1 MAACEPLAAF
11 QFRRYQGVWMFGLED
26 SGPLL
31 SYTVF
36 DSGCLSSLARILI
49 WSIVVQTLYCTL
61 CVRRPMFAL
70 GRLRV
75 LIAEPIYAL
84 PRGGASA

>member
-1 MAACEPLAAF
+1 MSGFEN
-11 QFRRYQGVWMFGLED
+11 

-36 DSGCLSSLARILI
+36 DSSCLSSLGHILI
-49 WSIVVQTLYCTL
+49 WSIVVQTLNGTL
-61 CVRRPMFAL
+61 CARGPEFAL